1 MSKVR
6 AIPPMTVAAA
16 VAMVLSGRSVPLW
29 AANDTAKDSGALEE
43 IIVTAQ
49 RREQSVLDVPYNI
62 SAVSGAA
69 IEARLVADAPELLR
83 SVPGVAIVDRGYRNS
98 GVITGISIRGLNI
111 DSSALGDY
119 AVSTVP
125 TVSAYVNDTPLYAN
139 FLLRDLERVEVL
151 RGPQGTLYG
160 SGSLGGTIRYITRAP
175 QLGKFE
181 GSLRV
186 TGSQVDG
193 SDGTGFSG
201 DGTINIPMGDKAA
214 LRLNLSRLNY
224 PGLTDYANVYVL
236 DANGVP
242 VAPNGVAAPDA
253 EYRRVKD
260 ADTVDIWYGRAA
272 LRFSPSDALDVTF
285 SYTHQDDN
293 IGGRRQQT
301 VGLDG
306 FGRQYQRYE
315 NGSIQLEPSSRD
327 VDLGAIEATIDLGFA
342 TLTSSSSYY
351 DHTGDSVSENTGFY
365 AKAGFLAFYY
375 NYPRPMASAV
385 RTYGDQAFVQEI
397 RLASKGEHTFDYVVG
412 AFYENQKLKGTQ
424 DSFLRGFKTWW
435 DVAYCGGPGACADAV
450 TGDQDFAYVRNEK
463 YEDKSIFGELTWHA
477 TDKLSLTGGVRYF
490 DYSSENKTFED
501 LPLYA
506 GFSDPSNAEF
516 KTSDNKALFKG
527 NLAWKFADR
536 DMLFATI
543 SQGYRRGGTNA
554 VPLTGTFAES
564 PSWQLYEP
572 DEVTNFEIGVKG
584 GRDRFQYSVS
594 AFYVD
599 WDKIQLN
606 TATTNWGFFAVI
618 NAGKAKTSGVEL
630 EIEGQLSEAWHASL
644 GLTYVD
650 AKLSED
656 AFLPTDPGHTTPFAF
671 DGDRL
676 PGTAKETF
684 NLGIDYTH
692 RFGSGTSWYSR
703 LDGYYQSGT
712 RNAIGANPKFNVPID
727 GFSIWNLSST
737 LNFGSWDAT
746 LFLKNIFNEEGT
758 TGLFTELY
766 MGTDP
771 AVGYYGNGS
780 KSFIALP
787 RTVGVSVAYRF

>member
-1 MSKVR
+1 
-6 AIPPMTVAAA
+6 MTVAAA
-16 VAMVLSGRSVPLW
+16 VALVLSGRAVPVW
-29 AANDTAKDSGALEE
+29 SADDTAKKDEGALEE
-43 IIVTAQ
+43 ILVTAQ

-62 SAVSGAA
+62 SAVSGKD
-69 IEARLVADAPELLR
+69 IEARQIADAPELLR

-98 GVITGISIRGLNI
+98 GVITGVSIRGLNI

-181 GSLRV
+181 GNVRV
-186 TGSQVDG
+186 NGSQVDG
-193 SDGTGFSG
+193 SSGVGFSG
-201 DGTINIPMGDKAA
+201 DGTINLPVGETAA
-214 LRLNLSRLNY
+214 LRVNVSRLKY

-236 DANGVP
+236 DANGIP
-242 VAPNGVAAPDA
+242 VAPNGLADPAAS
-253 EYRRVKD
+253 YRRVKD

-272 LRFSPSDALDVTF
+272 LRLKPSDAVDLTL
-285 SYTHQDDN
+285 SYTRQSDD
-293 IGGRRQQT
+293 IGGRRQET

-306 FGRQYQRYE
+306 FGRQYQKYE

-327 VDLGAIEATIDLGFA
+327 VDLTALEATFDLGFA

-351 DHTGDSVSENTGFY
+351 DHTGDSTSENTGFY

-385 RTYGDQAFVQEI
+385 RTYGDKAFVEEV
-397 RLASKGEHTFDYVVG
+397 RLASKGNNTFDYVVG
-412 AFYENQKLKGTQ
+412 LYYENQKLKGTQ
-424 DSFLRGFKTWW
+424 DSFLRGFKNYW
-435 DVAYCGGPGACADAV
+435 DAVICGGPGACADAV
-450 TGDQDFAYVRNEK
+450 TGDQDFAYARNEK
-463 YEDKSIFGELTWHA
+463 YEDKAFFGELTWHA
-477 TDKLSLTGGVRYF
+477 TDKLDFTGGVRYF
-490 DYSSENKTFED
+490 DYTSDNNTFQD

-506 GFSDPSNAEF
+506 GFSDPSNAQF
-516 KTSDNKALFKG
+516 KTSDSKALFKG
-527 NLAWKFADR
+527 NVAWKFAER

-543 SQGYRRGGTNA
+543 SEGYRRGGSNA

-564 PSWQLYEP
+564 PLWQLYEP
-572 DEVTNFEIGVKG
+572 DQVTNFEVGIKG
-584 GRDRFQYSVS
+584 ARNRFQYSAS
-594 AFYVD
+594 LFYVD

-606 TATTNWGFFAVI
+606 TATINWGFFAVI
-618 NAGKAKTSGVEL
+618 NAGKAKTSGVEVEL
-630 EIEGQLSEAWHASL
+630 EGQLSDNWHASL

-656 AFLPTDPGHTTPFAF
+656 AFLPTDPNHTTPFAF
-671 DGDRL
+671 DGDQL
-676 PGTAKETF
+676 PGTAKQSV
-684 NLGIDYTH
+684 NLGLDYTQH
-692 RFGSGTSWYSR
+692 FGSGTTWYNR
-703 LDGYYQSGT
+703 IDGYYQSGT
-712 RNAIGANPKFNVPID
+712 RNAIGASLRFNVPID

-737 LNFGSWDAT
+737 LNFGTWDAT

-758 TGLFTELY
+758 TGLFTEAY

-780 KSFIALP
+780 KNFIALP
-787 RTVGVSVAYRF
+787 RTVGVSLAYRF